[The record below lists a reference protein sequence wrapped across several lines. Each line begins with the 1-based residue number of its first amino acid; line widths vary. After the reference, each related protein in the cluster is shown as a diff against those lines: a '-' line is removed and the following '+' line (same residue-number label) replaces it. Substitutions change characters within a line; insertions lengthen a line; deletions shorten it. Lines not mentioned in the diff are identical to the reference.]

1 MIYLGINENDPL
13 DLKLHFLFHPHRQL
27 QLVIAVIIITIMV
40 MFTNDLS
47 ADFVK
52 YFMYTYLSPHH
63 LPVENKFFDGRD
75 IF

>member
-1 MIYLGINENDPL
+1 
-13 DLKLHFLFHPHRQL
+13 
-27 QLVIAVIIITIMV
+27 MV
-40 MFTNDLS
+40 LFTNDLS

-63 LPVENKFFDGRD
+63 LPDENKFFDGRD